1 MKKINVFI
9 IHGSY
14 GHPKENWIPWLK
26 SELEKQGYQV
36 FVPKF
41 PTPKNQTLENWLEV
55 FERYKKYVNQ
65 KTIFVGHSIGVAF
78 LLSVIEK
85 LDKKIKAT
93 YLISGFIDLL
103 GNPVFDKVNKTFVK
117 KDFDWQKIKNNCQK
131 FYLFHSDNDPYV
143 PLEKAQKLAKKLDEK
158 IILVKNAGHFNER
171 AGYKKFELLLEKIN
185 RELI

>member
-1 MKKINVFI
+1 
-9 IHGSY
+9 
-14 GHPKENWIPWLK
+14 LK